1 MKQITVFLYPG
12 FITKGLKGRLFW
24 HPTMPEFDNKD
35 NDWQIAKSIEITNCI
50 HDPWPFIA
58 GAVVGGIIVHS
69 AEASQPRVVSPRQP
83 EPPVL
88 VNGVWMQRTYQC
100 VQEIVVDRY
109 GNENLANRC
118 NWVFVPVQVEK

>member
-58 GAVVGGIIVHS
+58 GGKDCLMEI
-69 AEASQPRVVSPRQP
+69 ASP
-83 EPPVL
+83 E
-88 VNGVWMQRTYQC
+88 T
-100 VQEIVVDRY
+100 
-109 GNENLANRC
+109 
-118 NWVFVPVQVEK
+118 KK

>member
-1 MKQITVFLYPG
+1 MKHAIAIVATLISAVPTVAAADDHHWRPPARYSDHYDRG
-12 FITKGLKGRLFW
+12 SR
-24 HPTMPEFDNKD
+24 
-35 NDWQIAKSIEITNCI
+35 TN
-50 HDPWPFIA
+50 PWPFIA